1 MISVFYLSEI
11 LIVLVPVLMTIA
23 FVTIAER
30 KVMAAMQRRC
40 GPNAVGTWG
49 VLQPFADALKL
60 LVKEIIRPRHSNSML
75 FVLGPC
81 ITLTFALLGWA
92 IIPFGEG
99 LAIFDFELGV
109 FFALAVSSL
118 GGYGILI
125 SGWSANSKYAFLGA
139 IRATAQLLSYEL
151 VFSSIVLI
159 LILLS
164 GSFSLTYIV
173 ECQQAVWYIFPLMP
187 IALAFFIAILAET
200 NRPPFDLAEAES
212 ELVAGLCEL
221 WLNFF
226 LISKY
231 INHMAHD
238 QLGLYWAPLNKGWN
252 TISWVLGLMQYRNNN
267 LNYIIGIGSDLYCLL
282 VKYVDKIIN
291 PLNGYFCYKK
301 GYYNLNNLRLLNNKL
316 YTWTS
321 KIMDPSERYTP
332 CIEIVPFE
340 NYMVIHNKRP
350 YNPFGV
356 NKGLI
361 LFYKFKP
368 GNPMFYSLSLDA
380 KYDKSDILEYN
391 LKLGLIFPILNIV
404 RYTYNFTNKYM
415 YKWKILS
422 LLVLSSLLL
431 YAALLINITLIKQ
444 VEVEVESLFRS
455 NTRVLNLEKKG
466 IDISYIE
473 EGNIEL
479 QTRLKLKS
487 NKVGLNENN
496 NLKSEHVVLPYNK
509 RIISGGNYSQNMLP
523 ELYQKKM
530 KSNNNKRKKKT
541 VEKNKTKSRSNKWKY
556 IISEKS
562 RKHIILGC
570 EGKTY
575 LEKLANFYNS
585 WWNYYIIRKCNTG
598 EILYE
603 YHNTCGEGIRILH
616 SRFKPPYEKFPNKIN
631 AFLNY
636 SNKFL
641 NYNLENRTGIINDNK
656 IDECTELYLY
666 FNNRLRVKDT
676 SVNYFKLDY
685 YSKNEP
691 HFIESNIEQYYSF
704 CNNVNVYVGWV
715 SIIRINNYSAQP
727 TYYNNLI
734 KRYHK
739 EWINMLKY
747 WVVVPNY
754 NLKWNSNTKMNDTNL
769 LGITTIKDGRAN
781 PALDGIGLN
790 DICALFLEN
799 KDMKSAGLHGKL
811 SLSSNLN
818 YEHSLSDP
826 FIPNKYEHKFNYL
839 KITIKNI
846 KNNDDL
852 YNKYTKNKKIK
863 NKLPWKIKE
872 LITDHVEINSR
883 EFVKIQPKF
892 K

>member
-1 MISVFYLSEI
+1 MLSVFNLSEV

-159 LILLS
+159 LILFS

-173 ECQQAVWYIFPLMP
+173 ECQQAVWNIFPLMP

-226 LISKY
+226 LFLNQIPLKRSGLYIYKY
-231 INHMAHD
+231 IKQVINNH
-238 QLGLYWAPLNKGWN
+238 LSLYWVFLYKGWYI
-252 TISWVLGLMQYRNNN
+252 ISWVLGLIQYRNNN
-267 LNYIIGIGSDLYCLL
+267 LNSIIGILSDLYCIII
-282 VKYVDKIIN
+282 KYWDKIIN
-291 PLNGYFCYKK
+291 PFNGNFCYINRN
-301 GYYNLNNLRLLNNKL
+301 YNFKYSDPCLLRDRGLSIINKF

-332 CIEIVPFE
+332 CVEIVPIS
-340 NYMVIHNKRP
+340 NYLKIKNNCLFTVFNKDK
-350 YNPFGV
+350 GV
-356 NKGLI
+356 YLY
-361 LFYKFKP
+361 YKSKP
-368 GNPMFYSLSLDA
+368 GNPIFDNISLDA
-380 KYDKSDILEYN
+380 KYSKS
-391 LKLGLIFPILNIV
+391 
-404 RYTYNFTNKYM
+404 
-415 YKWKILS
+415 KI
-422 LLVLSSLLL
+422 
-431 YAALLINITLIKQ
+431 T
-444 VEVEVESLFRS
+444 
-455 NTRVLNLEKKG
+455 
-466 IDISYIE
+466 
-473 EGNIEL
+473 
-479 QTRLKLKS
+479 
-487 NKVGLNENN
+487 
-496 NLKSEHVVLPYNK
+496 
-509 RIISGGNYSQNMLP
+509 
-523 ELYQKKM
+523 
-530 KSNNNKRKKKT
+530 
-541 VEKNKTKSRSNKWKY
+541 EKNKTKSRSNKWKY

-575 LEKLANFYNS
+575 FEKLKNFYNS
-585 WWNYYIIRKCNTG
+585 WWNYYVIRKCNSG

-603 YHNTCGEGIRILH
+603 YHNSTQDKIKILH
-616 SRFKPPYEKFPNKIN
+616 SRYKPPYEEFPSKIRE
-631 AFLNY
+631 FINY
-636 SNKFL
+636 SYKFQ
-641 NYNLENRTGIINDNK
+641 NYCLKNRIAIINDSM
-656 IDECTELYLY
+656 IDEYTELNLY
-666 FNNRLRVKDT
+666 INNLLRIKRYTFGPSAMQMDQFNDANC
-676 SVNYFKLDY
+676 FKLNYISD
-685 YSKNEP
+685 NEP
-691 HFIESNIEQYYSF
+691 EYIESNIEQYYSF
-704 CNNVNVYVGWV
+704 CNNKNVYVGWV
-715 SIIRINNYSAQP
+715 SIIKINNYSAQP

-747 WVVVPNY
+747 WVVVPNN
-754 NLKWNSNTKMNDTNL
+754 NLKWNSNTKMNDINL
-769 LGITTIKDGRAN
+769 LGITTKEQSLLNCIDPETVQNIDYSLNGKNIDN
-781 PALDGIGLN
+781 KEEGIQEKLILN
-790 DICALFLEN
+790 SN
-799 KDMKSAGLHGKL
+799 KGSE
-811 SLSSNLN
+811 SN
-818 YEHSLSDP
+818 LSDP
-826 FIPNKYEHKFNYL
+826 FIPNKYKHKFNYL

-846 KNNDDL
+846 KNDKDL
-852 YNKYTKNKKIK
+852 YNKYTKSTKKK
-863 NKLPWKIKE
+863 NELPWGIKE
-872 LITDHVEINSR
+872 SIINDLEKKSK
-883 EFVKIQPKF
+883 EFVKIWPKF

>member
-1 MISVFYLSEI
+1 MISVFYLSEV

-40 GPNAVGTWG
+40 GPNAVGIWG

-159 LILLS
+159 LILFS

-173 ECQQAVWYIFPLMP
+173 ECQQAVWNIFPLMP
-187 IALAFFIAILAET
+187 ISIAFFIAILAET

-226 LISKY
+226 LFSTWVFKPCFTLEEPWGLINIYKY
-231 INHMAHD
+231 KMVNGH
-238 QLGLYWAPLNKGWN
+238 LYLCITDLNKSLN

-267 LNYIIGIGSDLYCLL
+267 LYNIIGIISDLYCML
-282 VKYVDKIIN
+282 VEYVNKIIN
-291 PLNGYFCYKK
+291 PLNGKFCYKI
-301 GYYNLNNLRLLNNKL
+301 GYYNIIYPSFLIFYNYQERGLDINILSRQVQMVYLILFNNKL

-321 KIMDPSERYTP
+321 KITDPSERYTP
-332 CIEIVPFE
+332 CIEIF
-340 NYMVIHNKRP
+340 
-350 YNPFGV
+350 PFGIQMEIYNINPYCSFSV

-361 LFYKFKP
+361 IFYKSKP
-368 GNPMFYSLSLDA
+368 GNPIFNSLSLNA
-380 KYDKSDILEYN
+380 KYNKSYILECILEIGKN
-391 LKLGLIFPILNIV
+391 IPIINKLIINYKSIV
-404 RYTYNFTNKYM
+404 P
-415 YKWKILS
+415 L
-422 LLVLSSLLL
+422 
-431 YAALLINITLIKQ
+431 
-444 VEVEVESLFRS
+444 
-455 NTRVLNLEKKG
+455 
-466 IDISYIE
+466 
-473 EGNIEL
+473 
-479 QTRLKLKS
+479 S
-487 NKVGLNENN
+487 NKV
-496 NLKSEHVVLPYNK
+496 
-509 RIISGGNYSQNMLP
+509 IISNGNDYYLKKQYILP
-523 ELYQKKM
+523 EFLKKINEGNLFTSPVQNGRAGPEGS
-530 KSNNNKRKKKT
+530 KNNKKRKII
-541 VEKNKTKSRSNKWKY
+541 EKNKTKSRSNKWKY

-575 LEKLANFYNS
+575 LEKLKNS
-585 WWNYYIIRKCNTG
+585 WWNYYIIRKCNTS

-603 YHNTCGEGIRILH
+603 YHSPCGVGVRLLY
-616 SRFKPPYEKFPNKIN
+616 SRFKPPYEEFPDKIN
-631 AFLNY
+631 EFLNY
-636 SNKFL
+636 SDKFQ
-641 NYNLENRTGIINDNK
+641 NYNLENTIGIINDNK
-656 IDECTELYLY
+656 IDEYTELYLY
-666 FNNRLRVKDT
+666 FNNILKVKETNDD
-676 SVNYFKLDY
+676 YFKSDY
-685 YSKNEP
+685 YDDNEP
-691 HFIESNIEQYYSF
+691 KYIESNLEQYYSF
-704 CNNVNVYVGWV
+704 CNNKNVYVGWV

-739 EWINMLKY
+739 EWVNMLKY
-747 WVVVPNY
+747 WVDVPNN
-754 NLKWNSNTKMNDTNL
+754 NLKWNSNTKIKNASHPYYEIGSGVWGYFRDPYTDL
-769 LGITTIKDGRAN
+769 LSITT
-781 PALDGIGLN
+781 
-790 DICALFLEN
+790 N
-799 KDMKSAGLHGKL
+799 KDVLPCPFFYKYSGIRQNKNDASLIKSRYTEDVYIERKCGI
-811 SLSSNLN
+811 SSNFSNEPYLF
-818 YEHSLSDP
+818 DP
-826 FIPNKYEHKFNYL
+826 FIPKKYQHKFNYV
-839 KITIKNI
+839 KIIIKNI
-846 KNNDDL
+846 TNNDDL
-852 YNKYTKNKKIK
+852 YNKYKENGRAK
-863 NKLPWKIKE
+863 NKLPWGIKE
-872 LITDHVEINSR
+872 LIIDHVEKNSR
-883 EFVKIQPKF
+883 EFVKIRPKF